1 MKPHH
6 THSSGTNPELCT
18 STKVQ
23 SVSRSIMSDSL
34 WTPWAVAHQE
44 SCVGFVVFLDAILIR
59 KPCSKVMFK
68 GIQAAAGP
76 GPPRNSPPPP
86 PSWGFPGDT
95 SGKEPTCQ
103 CRRLGDNGSLGRED
117 PLEEDMAAHS
127 IILAWCIP
135 WREEPGGLQSI
146 GSHRVRHDR
155 SDVARMHAPPSSAV
169 STPPPCK
176 CPSQV
181 RRVEHTT
188 QDCSG
193 LSPPPCLPTG
203 CPLLMRPI
211 L

>member
-76 GPPRNSPPPP
+76 GPPWNSPPPP

-103 CRRLGDNGSLGRED
+103 CRRLGGMDPWVGKIPGRRAWQPTPLFLPGASHGQRSLG
-117 PLEEDMAAHS
+117 
-127 IILAWCIP
+127 
-135 WREEPGGLQSI
+135 GY
-146 GSHRVRHDR
+146 
-155 SDVARMHAPPSSAV
+155 
-169 STPPPCK
+169 
-176 CPSQV
+176 
-181 RRVEHTT
+181 
-188 QDCSG
+188 
-193 LSPPPCLPTG
+193 SP
-203 CPLLMRPI
+203 
-211 L
+211 